1 MATLADMIQMRD
13 ALFKARMNGAREVRD
28 QNGETVIFKG
38 DAEMARA
45 LAALDSE
52 IAAAQRR
59 PSNTIRFKT
68 SKGLH
73 R

>member
-1 MATLADMIQMRD
+1 MATLAEMIQMRAD
-13 ALFKARMNGAREVRD
+13 LFKARMNGAREFRD
-28 QNGETVIFKG
+28 QNGEAVVFKG

-45 LAALDSE
+45 LAALDAQ

-59 PSNTIRFKT
+59 PTNTFTFRT

>member
-1 MATLADMIQMRD
+1 MATLAELIEMRA

-28 QNGETVIFKG
+28 QNGETVVFQSDG
-38 DAEMARA
+38 EMASA

-59 PSNTIRFKT
+59 PSNTIRFRT
-68 SKGLH
+68 SKGL
-73 R
+73 